1 MISGSR
7 REMKLPIVWLFLSI
21 LGALKLFGFLG
32 VVVGPAVLSL
42 AFACYRIYTEGR
54 KAAA

>member
-1 MISGSR
+1 
-7 REMKLPIVWLFLSI
+7 
-21 LGALKLFGFLG
+21 LG

-54 KAAA
+54 KAPA